1 MNIVKSES
9 CALIF
14 LVDVD
19 FRSHLFF
26 ILSLAQ
32 LSDLDKLRAKT
43 IAEQRSKNEERRVV
57 VSGRRRGRLI
67 EKKNA
72 IGEKNDISTLARN
85 NTTIHLE

>member
-57 VSGRRRGRLI
+57 VSGRRRGRLSH
-67 EKKNA
+67 
-72 IGEKNDISTLARN
+72 DRQARKDRHN
-85 NTTIHLE
+85 